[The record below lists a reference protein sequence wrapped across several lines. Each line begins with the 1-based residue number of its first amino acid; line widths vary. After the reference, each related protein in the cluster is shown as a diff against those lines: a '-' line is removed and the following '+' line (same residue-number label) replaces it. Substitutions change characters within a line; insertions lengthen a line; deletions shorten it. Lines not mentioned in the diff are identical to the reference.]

1 MSRRGRSARVSAA
14 DAELPCGRPCMVT
27 RVSSFDD
34 AIRQHLD
41 LKRRK
46 GADPR
51 VVADLE
57 REAFGGEAE
66 VHEAPRRSA
75 TAPFDG
81 AALDSRSAATDWPGD
96 GHYAARRSTLSQETE
111 EIDMEAYISAS
122 RIENGSKHRAYDW
135 SADATTPDI
144 GDPASSFE
152 WETPSRQRL
161 RGAA

>member
-1 MSRRGRSARVSAA
+1 
-14 DAELPCGRPCMVT
+14 MVPL
-27 RVSSFDD
+27 VGSFDD

-57 REAFGGEAE
+57 RDAFGSDL
-66 VHEAPRRSA
+66 EAPERPA
-75 TAPFDG
+75 TSPFDI
-81 AALDSRSAATDWPGD
+81 AARDARAAAADRPGD
-96 GHYAARRSTLSQETE
+96 GHYAARRSSLGQETV

-122 RIENGSKHRAYDW
+122 RIEPATEHRAYDW
-135 SADATTPDI
+135 SAEANGPDI
-144 GDPASSFE
+144 GDPTSSFE
-152 WETPSRQRL
+152 WETPHRQRL